1 MRPIGGGHPWQVVAE
16 EWEDGRVVH
25 TKTPRP
31 RAPVEEYLRTQ
42 RRFAHL
48 FEPVR
53 DEATL
58 AEIQRRV
65 DGYWEGVAT

>member
-1 MRPIGGGHPWQVVAE
+1 VKTGVFPLK

-48 FEPVR
+48 FEPAR